1 MLKNILSSFFLSTS
15 FYLSIALLILF
26 LSGSPGNPLLAQGD
40 LLLDSLVTGS
50 KYRITTYNEKEVIG
64 RVIKQDSA
72 FVYMTTDEGTVRVRH
87 EDIFSVSRSTVPRL
101 INGLFSL
108 GGGIFLQSGEYG
120 GYNEGNKPGYSVNL
134 TAGYPFSENKAVRI
148 ELSYSRLQREPYAY
162 ELTYYPYTPV
172 YVKQNIDI
180 YNAFV
185 DIVFGDFNT
194 NTDFSIYGLAGLG
207 IHHRIESE
215 YQYQDYNYYD
225 STYINRTHPSYSSTL
240 FSMSV
245 GGGLR
250 FRINKRIGAF
260 AEAQYNMST
269 YEGFLWFFG
278 RGYFP
283 LRAGITY
290 SLY

>member
-1 MLKNILSSFFLSTS
+1 MLKNILSSIFLSTFFTIIFFSAS
-15 FYLSIALLILF
+15 FSGSLLSQEYLSM
-26 LSGSPGNPLLAQGD
+26 
-40 LLLDSLVTGS
+40 DSLITGQ
-50 KYRITTYNEKEVIG
+50 KYRVTLFNEKEVIG
-64 RVIKQDSA
+64 KVVKQDSI
-72 FVYMTTDEGTVRVRH
+72 FVYLTTDEGTVRVRH

-101 INGLFSL
+101 IKGLFTL
-108 GGGIFLQSGEYG
+108 GGGVYLQSNENY
-120 GYNEGNKPGYSVNL
+120 GYNEGNKPGFSMNL
-134 TAGYPFSENKAVRI
+134 SAAYPFSENKAVRI
-148 ELSYSRLQREPYAY
+148 ELAYSRLKSEPYAY
-162 ELTYYPYTPV
+162 ALSYYPYTPV
-172 YVKQNIDI
+172 YSKQNIDI

-194 NTDFSIYGLAGLG
+194 NSDFSIYGLAGLG
-207 IHHRIESE
+207 IQHRIEGE

-225 STYINRTHPSYSSTL
+225 SSYTNRTYPSYSSTL
-240 FSMSV
+240 FSMTI

-250 FRINKRIGAF
+250 FRINKQIGAF

-269 YEGFLWFFG
+269 FEGFFWLFG